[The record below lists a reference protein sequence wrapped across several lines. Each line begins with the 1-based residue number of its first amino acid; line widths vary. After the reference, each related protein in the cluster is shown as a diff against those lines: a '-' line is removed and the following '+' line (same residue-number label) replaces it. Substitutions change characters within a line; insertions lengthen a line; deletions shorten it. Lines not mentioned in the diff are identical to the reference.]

1 MIWLLILLLVAP
13 PGLLAQGTPAGSP
26 PAGEKASPPQLKPEE
41 LDQMVAPIALYPDS
55 LLAQVLMAATY
66 PLEVVQADRWLKSNK
81 DLKGEKL
88 SDALEKKDW
97 EPSVKSLVPFPQVVA
112 MMSEKLEWTQK
123 LGDAFLDQQK
133 DVMDSVQLLRAKAQA
148 SGNLKTTKEQKV
160 IVQKEIIVIEPATQV
175 IYVPAYNPTVVYGV
189 WAYPAYPPYPVYPP
203 GYVAATAAISFGV
216 GVAVGAAM
224 YGGVH
229 WGGGYGGGNVYV
241 NNSVN
246 VNRQTNINQAN
257 INKANVNTSTWQH
270 SPEHRKGAQ
279 YSNNA
284 TAQRYNQS
292 GAARPQTQQNPSAR
306 GYGQGGKT
314 PQTQGATQRSGET
327 GAGIQSQG
335 ASQRSGGS
343 GAFSGAGNGAS
354 ERASSSRGQSSRG
367 GASASRGG
375 RSGGGGGSRGGGR
388 GR

>member
-1 MIWLLILLLVAP
+1 MKMRQTFFGWMVWLIILLLVAP

-26 PAGEKASPPQLKPEE
+26 PAGEKDSPPQLKPEE

-66 PLEVVQADRWLKSNK
+66 PLEVVQADRWLKSSK

-88 SDALEKKDW
+88 NDALEKKNW
-97 EPSVKSLVPFPQVVA
+97 EPSVKSLVPFPQVLA

-123 LGDAFLDQQK
+123 LGDAFLNQQK
-133 DVMDSVQLLRAKAQA
+133 DVMGSVQRLRAKAQA

-246 VNRQTNINQAN
+246 VNRQTNINQTNINQAN

-270 SPEHRKGAQ
+270 S
-279 YSNNA
+279 
-284 TAQRYNQS
+284 QS
-292 GAARPQTQQNPSAR
+292 GAAKSQTQQNPSAR
-306 GYGQGGKT
+306 GYGQGGNT
-314 PQTQGATQRSGET
+314 PQTQGATQRSGGS

-367 GASASRGG
+367 SASASSGG